1 MMFFNK
7 PRAYTVVWVRES
19 VAQRIL
25 AQLNNASQTSAV
37 FTGTKF
43 GTVDCY
49 NVYEVRSP
57 QLVGYMLEC
66 YAGGAYIVRPKLPS
80 EATDSGVEPSTV
92 KVKPHLAAQA
102 IYSSV

>member
-1 MMFFNK
+1 MLFINK
-7 PRAYTVVWVRES
+7 PRSYTVVWVRES

-25 AQLNNASQTSAV
+25 AQLNPTNKTSAV
-37 FTGTKF
+37 FVGTKC
-43 GTVDCY
+43 GAVDYY

-57 QLVGYMLEC
+57 QLVGYVLEC

-80 EATDSGVEPSTV
+80 EATDSGHSTTV
-92 KVKPHLAAQA
+92 KVKPRLDAQA